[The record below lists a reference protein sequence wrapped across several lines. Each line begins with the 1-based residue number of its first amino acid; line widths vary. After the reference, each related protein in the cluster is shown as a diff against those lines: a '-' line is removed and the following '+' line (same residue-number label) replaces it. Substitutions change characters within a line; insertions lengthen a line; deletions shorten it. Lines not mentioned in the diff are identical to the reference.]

1 MADTEAKT
9 AAATNPTEAPKTE
22 SSTEVKSDS
31 KATTESKTE
40 ETKAA
45 KADDA
50 GETKW
55 EINGK
60 SEEKSDRREDRGDRN
75 GRFGRN
81 NDRRDNDRRD
91 NGRGR
96 GRGRGGFQKNNN
108 TNRRRN
114 DEFENLPESDDP
126 AEIRAQV
133 EFYFSSQNLATD
145 EHLFM
150 ELDGPNNRPVSIDH
164 VCSFKRMRR
173 FKPYSA
179 VVSALR
185 DSKDL
190 IVVDDKPGSESIKRK
205 EPLVVPAKDGD
216 EKNPPTTE
224 QLFYRLKNGSSNN
237 MATSAY
243 VKGFGDGEE
252 VGQIALEQFFR
263 PYGSVMVR
271 KRREDDGTWK
281 GSVFV
286 EFDTE
291 ESQQQFLAL
300 DPKPKFNDNE
310 LTIMGKKE
318 YVEMKCK
325 EKGIKP
331 DWELTEEE
339 KREKRNKYREENG
352 GNFRGNSRGGGRGR
366 GGPRGGGRGGRGRD
380 GGRGGRD
387 RNRSRSPRRQQ
398 RDRSGSVDS
407 RDWNTRRDRYQN
419 GKDDRGSRND
429 EKKEIERD
437 GHGVPVVKDSRTDAE
452 IKAAAEKKR
461 KATDDAG
468 EASPKKNKLEIK
480 QDE

>member
-1 MADTEAKT
+1 MADTPATTAT
-9 AAATNPTEAPKTE
+9 AANPTEAPKME
-22 SSTEVKSDS
+22 SKTEVQADS
-31 KATTESKTE
+31 KATSESKTE
-40 ETKAA
+40 DSKTSKVDE
-45 KADDA
+45 DG

-55 EINGK
+55 EVNGK
-60 SEEKSDRREDRGDRN
+60 SEEKSDDRGDRN

-96 GRGRGGFQKNNN
+96 GRGRGGFQKNFNN
-108 TNRRRN
+108 NRRRN
-114 DEFENLPESDDP
+114 DEFENLPESSDP

-150 ELDGPNNRPVSIDH
+150 ELDGPNNRPVAIDH

-190 IVVDDKPGSESIKRK
+190 VVVDDKPGSESIKRK
-205 EPLVVPAKDGD
+205 EPLVVPSKEGD
-216 EKNPPTTE
+216 EKHPPSTE
-224 QLFYRLKNGSSNN
+224 TLFYRLKNGSSNN

-243 VKGFGDGEE
+243 IKGFGDGDE

-271 KRREDDGTWK
+271 KRRDDEGSWK

-300 DPKPKFNDNE
+300 NPKPKFNDNE
-310 LTIMGKKE
+310 LTILGKKE

-331 DWELTEEE
+331 DWELTEAE
-339 KREKRNKYREENG
+339 KREKRNKFREDNG
-352 GNFRGNSRGGGRGR
+352 GYSRGNNRGGRGGR
-366 GGPRGGGRGGRGRD
+366 GAPRGGGRGGRGRD

-387 RNRSRSPRRQQ
+387 RNRSRSPRRQ

-407 RDWNTRRDRYQN
+407 SDWNTRRDRHQN
-419 GKDDRGSRND
+419 GKER
-429 EKKEIERD
+429 KEIERD
-437 GHGVPVVKDSRTDAE
+437 AHGVPIVRDTRVDAE

-461 KATDDAG
+461 KATEDAG
-468 EASPKKNKLEIK
+468 DNSPKKNKLEIK